1 MTDSNDME
9 GTKEEASPDYLG
21 YGFAALVGGTSL
33 IANIETSETR
43 KAIKGPLDARLGRS
57 KPKSVAKKPAK
68 AVKLPQATASFGM
81 GLLFGGLA
89 LFGAYHVGFKPRH
102 YAIAILY
109 CKASLHPDKPY
120 VATATSG
127 LVMLEMTGR
136 TIRHGQVTT

>member
-33 IANIETSETR
+33 IANIETAETR

-57 KPKSVAKKPAK
+57 KPKGVAKKSAK

-102 YAIAILY
+102 PHKVVHNCNTL
-109 CKASLHPDKPY
+109 L
-120 VATATSG
+120 
-127 LVMLEMTGR
+127 
-136 TIRHGQVTT
+136 